1 MMRLNLD
8 LIFLRE
14 EGHGVRSIST
24 QVDTC
29 QQAFTQVAFQRNPT
43 IQSSFSDESEGGMRD
58 SIDVSSH
65 NSDVYGASCSSDESN
80 APTTKDIEAEM
91 RRLNHLLYVS
101 SCCSVLVMTSCFC
114 FILLSSH
121 CCSCVVFGF

>member
-80 APTTKDIEAEM
+80 APTTWSIG
-91 RRLNHLLYVS
+91 S
-101 SCCSVLVMTSCFC
+101 SGRDEVIRVLW
-114 FILLSSH
+114 SSI
-121 CCSCVVFGF
+121 VLW

>member
-1 MMRLNLD
+1 
-8 LIFLRE
+8 
-14 EGHGVRSIST
+14 
-24 QVDTC
+24 
-29 QQAFTQVAFQRNPT
+29 
-43 IQSSFSDESEGGMRD
+43 MRD

-101 SCCSVLVMTSCFC
+101 SCCSVLWS
-114 FILLSSH
+114 IGSSGRDEVIRVLW
-121 CCSCVVFGF
+121 SSVVLW

>member
-91 RRLNHLLYVS
+91 RRLNHLFIGS
-101 SCCSVLVMTSCFC
+101 SGRDEVIRVLWSSVVLW
-114 FILLSSH
+114 
-121 CCSCVVFGF
+121 

>member
-8 LIFLRE
+8 LIFLKE
-14 EGHGVRSIST
+14 EGDGVRSIST
-24 QVDTC
+24 QVGKSNQPYLTYTC

-80 APTTKDIEAEM
+80 APTTHKPI
-91 RRLNHLLYVS
+91 LINHKTGPKKPASRQL
-101 SCCSVLVMTSCFC
+101 F
-114 FILLSSH
+114 
-121 CCSCVVFGF
+121 VFD

>member
-14 EGHGVRSIST
+14 EGHEVRSIST

-65 NSDVYGASCSSDESN
+65 N
-80 APTTKDIEAEM
+80 
-91 RRLNHLLYVS
+91 
-101 SCCSVLVMTSCFC
+101 
-114 FILLSSH
+114 
-121 CCSCVVFGF
+121 